1 MFATH
6 IKPTNLGHYIAS
18 DSYHSSSTLTN
29 WATAELQRYAR
40 NFTCWHEAIAPVE
53 RLFNCLEG
61 RLYQKS
67 LQDMVAMTWQKWR
80 QRQLLLHP
88 AQHVRKRYTALVL
101 PFHRCWQRMG
111 VFGLLHWLEHELDEA
126 KIRKHP
132 FRLAFANPYPH
143 LYVKVRNLHRT

>member
-40 NFTCWHEAIAPVE
+40 NSTCWHEAIAPVE

-88 AQHVRKRYTALVL
+88 AQHVRKRYTTLYYLFTGAGSGWVYSVCCISWNTSLMRRKSASI
-101 PFHRCWQRMG
+101 HS
-111 VFGLLHWLEHELDEA
+111 GLRSRILTH
-126 KIRKHP
+126 ICM
-132 FRLAFANPYPH
+132 
-143 LYVKVRNLHRT
+143 